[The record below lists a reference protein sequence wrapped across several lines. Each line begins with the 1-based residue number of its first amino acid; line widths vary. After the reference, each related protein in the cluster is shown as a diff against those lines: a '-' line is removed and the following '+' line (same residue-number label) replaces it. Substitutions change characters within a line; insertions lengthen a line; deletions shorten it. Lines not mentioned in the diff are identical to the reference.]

1 MITNGKLVP
10 WKSFVRD
17 DATRPCNVS
26 RDFSTRHV
34 RKVKTRMKLSTEHV
48 HKTSYE
54 RIIDRIRSQKQVMSE
69 LSIEHVYKTSHKEI
83 ID

>member
-34 RKVKTRMKLSTEHV
+34 RKVKTRMKLSTERV
-48 HKTSYE
+48 HKTFIKRVVSE
-54 RIIDRIRSQKQVMSE
+54 LSTEHAHKMSHKGIIDRIRSQNES
-69 LSIEHVYKTSHKEI
+69 
-83 ID
+83 